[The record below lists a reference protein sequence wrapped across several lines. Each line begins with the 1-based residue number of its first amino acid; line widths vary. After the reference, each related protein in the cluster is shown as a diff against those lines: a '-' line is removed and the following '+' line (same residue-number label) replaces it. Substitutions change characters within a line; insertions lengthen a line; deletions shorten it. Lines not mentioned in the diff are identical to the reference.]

1 MYCNS
6 LDFCQSPCF
15 IVCADAQARLQTTDS
30 AQLPEVATA
39 VSDRPILSQT
49 SPPPPQ
55 SPAAAPATA
64 HQPSRFASEAAT
76 EVVQAAETSNGG
88 FAQAQDQSRQE
99 SGAPVAR
106 GLSDTPWLSEEAV
119 QTTVA
124 EPERLSVTRL
134 PERDV
139 ATQQPQQEFVSQQ
152 SFASSTGTQEG
163 GFAGRAGRLPEEPL
177 GRAFGQQ
184 SQSSGGGFEEQPQQ
198 EFVSQQS
205 FGSQEGGFAGRA
217 GRLPEELQGRAFG
230 QQPQVAQPYT
240 GGSVSSGASQEPEQ
254 QGFGGARQVTP
265 SSPLPSA
272 HVPDQISPDLSM
284 QQVCFS

>member
-1 MYCNS
+1 MPCGKYKYHAVT
-6 LDFCQSPCF
+6 LTCF
-15 IVCADAQARLQTTDS
+15 IVCADAQARLQSEDS
-30 AQLPEVATA
+30 TQLPEVATA

-88 FAQAQDQSRQE
+88 FAQAQDKSWQG

-139 ATQQPQQEFVSQQ
+139 ATQQPQQDFVSQQ
-152 SFASSTGTQEG
+152 SFGASSTGTQEG
-163 GFAGRAGRLPEEPL
+163 GFAGRAGRLPEEPQ

-184 SQSSGGGFEEQPQQ
+184 SQSPRGGFEEQPQQ
-198 EFVSQQS
+198 QFVSQQS

-217 GRLPEELQGRAFG
+217 GRLPEEPQGRAFG

-240 GGSVSSGASQEPEQ
+240 GGTVSSGTSQEPEQ
-254 QGFGGARQVTP
+254 QGFGGARQVVP

-272 HVPDQISPDLSM
+272 
-284 QQVCFS
+284 